1 MTLRKGAGSS
11 GWRWSARKSNVEAT
25 VSDIPLV
32 ELDRNHPGFRDPRYR
47 ARRNELAAIAL
58 HYVSGDAIPEVPYS
72 DVERGVWR
80 VAHDHLLPLH
90 QKYACETYLREWPKS
105 GLRDNHIPSFQEINE
120 MLTPRSGFR
129 LEPVAGLVSPRVF
142 MEKLAD
148 GVFLATQ
155 YIRHESE
162 PLYTPEPDIIH
173 EFIGHVPMLADPRF
187 ARLNRLFGEATKR
200 ANDDTVEKLIR
211 LYWYTLE
218 FGLVRS
224 APSSDKYQVVGA
236 GLLSSFGE
244 LGRFE
249 REAKVH
255 PFDVDVVA
263 RTPFDPTDYQNTLFV
278 SESVDALDASLTRW
292 FSAI

>member
-1 MTLRKGAGSS
+1 M
-11 GWRWSARKSNVEAT
+11 
-25 VSDIPLV
+25 SDIPLV

-58 HYVSGDAIPEVPYS
+58 GYQSGTPIPELPYTE
-72 DVERGVWR
+72 VERGVWK

-90 QKYACETYLREWPKS
+90 AKYACQSYLREWPTV
-105 GLRDNHIPSFQEINE
+105 GFRDDHIPSFHEINAV
-120 MLTPRSGFR
+120 LGPRSGFR

-142 MEKLAD
+142 MEKLAE

-173 EFIGHVPMLADPRF
+173 EFIGHVPLLVDERF
-187 ARLNRLFGEATKR
+187 ARLNRMFGDATKR
-200 ANDDTVEKLIR
+200 ANDEQVEKLIR

-224 APSSDKYQVVGA
+224 EVARHGKYEIVGA
-236 GLLSSFGE
+236 GLLSSYGE

-249 REAKVH
+249 TEADIR
-255 PFDVDVVA
+255 PFDVETVA
-263 RTPFDPTDYQNTLFV
+263 HTSFDPTDYQRTLFV
-278 SESVDALDASLTRW
+278 SESVGALDESLSRW
-292 FSAI
+292 LLSI